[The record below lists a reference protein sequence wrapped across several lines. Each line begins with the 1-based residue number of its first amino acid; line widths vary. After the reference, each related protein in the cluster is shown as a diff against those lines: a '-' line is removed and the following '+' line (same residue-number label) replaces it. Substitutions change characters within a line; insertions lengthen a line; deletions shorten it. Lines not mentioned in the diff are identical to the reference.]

1 MKILFSLENP
11 VTLAVVAPRD
21 PYLFPSLQ
29 VVILMI
35 FCVVGAFACITYLY
49 GRQFTKDT
57 RFLQKML
64 DSMDS
69 VQESNFAPLDLEGRD
84 DEFGQI
90 ASNLNSLYRHLE
102 LLIRQASASAVLGST
117 PAAISCSVKKQ
128 WRS

>member
-1 MKILFSLENP
+1 MKNLFSLENP

-69 VQESNFAPLDLEGRD
+69 VQESNFAPLDVEGRD
-84 DEFGQI
+84 DEFG
-90 ASNLNSLYRHLE
+90 
-102 LLIRQASASAVLGST
+102 
-117 PAAISCSVKKQ
+117 
-128 WRS
+128 